1 MRDRTPLRDLFENQP
16 RPIGTRPT
24 NAGDILEE
32 GGKTFKERHKVY
44 GNNFLK
50 VGDMMAA
57 MFPDGLTV
65 VTPEDWVRL
74 ELLMMKV
81 VKISRYAENFTKGGH
96 QDSVHDD
103 MVYSAML
110 ENVDEVIKTGGVFVP
125 DEDHKRTADAR
136 LAT

>member
-1 MRDRTPLRDLFENQP
+1 MLKKPTIRDLFENQP
-16 RPIGTRPT
+16 HPVGTRPA

-50 VGDMMAA
+50 VGDVMTAL
-57 MFPDGLTV
+57 FPDGLTV
-65 VTPEDWVRL
+65 ETPEDWVRL

-81 VKISRYAENFTKGGH
+81 VKVSRYAENFTKGGH

-110 ENVDEVIKTGGVFVP
+110 ENVDEVIRTGGVFVP
-125 DEDHKRTADAR
+125 DEDHKRVSDAR

>member
-16 RPIGTRPT
+16 RPIGTRPA

-57 MFPDGLTV
+57 MFPDGLTIY
-65 VTPEDWVRL
+65 TPEDWVRL

-110 ENVDEVIKTGGVFVP
+110 ENVDEFIKTSGVFVP